1 MFDLTKSALKPHILA
16 FYFILI
22 IGKARRARRVRR
34 APHGCSFPQGLEIR
48 KIRGVRSYVVTST

>member
-22 IGKARRARRVRR
+22 IGKARRVRR